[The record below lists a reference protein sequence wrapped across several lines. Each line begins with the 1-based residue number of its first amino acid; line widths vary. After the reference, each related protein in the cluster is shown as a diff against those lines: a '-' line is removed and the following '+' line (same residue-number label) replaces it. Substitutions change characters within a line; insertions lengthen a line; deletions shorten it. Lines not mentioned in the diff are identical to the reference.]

1 MKTDKEYNEAMEALN
16 KFREVSD
23 ALVET
28 LGAKFQELN
37 DNLVLANK
45 QLSKLINIATN
56 DIEKYGK

>member
-1 MKTDKEYNEAMEALN
+1 MKTDQEYNEAMEALN
-16 KFREVSD
+16 KFKEVSD